1 MSHTFTSRELL
12 MSQHWKTTL
21 AGMLVLMT
29 WFPAYAGE
37 KNQVEWRTDYDAA
50 RKESTEKGKPIFLEF
65 MTEDCFHCRR
75 LESGP
80 FKEEE
85 VVTIL
90 NDRFIPLKVDA
101 ARSPKLIAALR
112 IQAYPTMIVAGTD
125 GKIIGFLEGYMEA
138 KPLHENLKRT
148 LAVQTPDW
156 MARDFQEASK
166 AVSNGD
172 YAKAVS
178 LLKHIGEDGKD
189 TPVQTKAAQVLQEIE
204 QQATGRLVRVKQLQ
218 DKGSHTEALDLL
230 TELLSRYAGTQSAA
244 DGAKML
250 TALAERP
257 ENRNNHRTR
266 RAQDLLAQAR
276 EAYKSEKYHETMDL
290 CEILE
295 TTYVD
300 LKEGKQGQEL
310 ATQIRSSPEKLAK
323 ACENL
328 NERLATMYSTLGE
341 TWLKKGER
349 ELAANFY
356 EKAVRAAPASLI
368 ARDSQ
373 LKLAQLSN
381 KPPAIPV
388 NFNKTEK

>member
-1 MSHTFTSRELL
+1 MSR
-12 MSQHWKTTL
+12 HWKTTTAI
-21 AGMLVLMT
+21 AGMLVLLT
-29 WFPAYAGE
+29 WNSARSGE
-37 KNQVEWRTDYDAA
+37 KNQVEWRVDYDAA
-50 RKESTEKGKPIFLEF
+50 RKESTEKGKPLFLEF

-75 LESGP
+75 LEAGP
-80 FKEEE
+80 FKDEEI
-85 VVTIL
+85 VTLL
-90 NDRFIPLKVDA
+90 NERFIPLRVDA
-101 ARSPKLIAALR
+101 TRSPKLVQALR
-112 IQAYPTMIVAGTD
+112 IQAYPTMIIAATD
-125 GKIIGFLEGYMEA
+125 GKIVGFLEGFLEA
-138 KPLHENLKRT
+138 KPLEENLKRS
-148 LAVQTPDW
+148 LAIQTPDW

-166 AVSNGD
+166 AIGNGD

-178 LLKHIGEDGKD
+178 LLKNIGEDGKD
-189 TPVQTKAAQVLQEIE
+189 RPVQTKAAQVLQEIE

-230 TELLSRYAGTQSAA
+230 TELMSRYAGTQSAA

-257 ENRNNHRTR
+257 ENRNNHRAR

-276 EAYKSEKYHETMDL
+276 EAYKAEKFHESLDL

-300 LKEGKQGQEL
+300 LKEGKQGKEL
-310 ATQIRSSPEKLAK
+310 AAEIRSSPEKLTK

-328 NERLATMYSTLGE
+328 NERLATMYATLGE
-341 TWLKKGER
+341 TWMKKGER
-349 ELAANFY
+349 ELAANCY

-373 LKLAQLSN
+373 GKLAQLQT

-388 NFNKTEK
+388 NFAKPEK

>member
-1 MSHTFTSRELL
+1 MSR
-12 MSQHWKTTL
+12 HWKTTTAI
-21 AGMLVLMT
+21 AGMLMLFT
-29 WFPAYAGE
+29 WSSAGAGE
-37 KNQVEWRTDYDAA
+37 KNQVEWRLDYDAA
-50 RKESTEKGKPIFLEF
+50 RKESSEKGKPIFLEF

-80 FKEEE
+80 FKDEAI
-85 VVTIL
+85 VTLL
-90 NDRFIPLKVDA
+90 NDRFIPLRVDA
-101 ARSPKLIAALR
+101 ARSPKLVQALR
-112 IQAYPTMIVAGTD
+112 IQAYPTMIVAGVD
-125 GKIIGFLEGYMEA
+125 GKIIGFLEGFHDI
-138 KPLHENLKRT
+138 KPLEENLKRT

-166 AVSNGD
+166 AIGAGE

-178 LLKHIGEDGKD
+178 LLKNIGEDGKD
-189 TPVQTKAAQVLQEIE
+189 RPVQTKAAQVLQEIE
-204 QQATGRLVRVKQLQ
+204 QQATGRLVRVRQLQ
-218 DKGSHTEALDLL
+218 DKGNHTEALDLL

-276 EAYKSEKYHETMDL
+276 EAYKGEKFHEALDL

-300 LKEGKQGQEL
+300 LKEGKQGKEL
-310 ATQIRSSPEKLAK
+310 AGEIRSSPEKLAK

-328 NERLATMYSTLGE
+328 NERLATMYATLGE
-341 TWLKKGER
+341 TWMKKGER
-349 ELAANFY
+349 ELAANFF
-356 EKAVRAAPASLI
+356 EKAVRAAPASVI

-373 LKLAQLSN
+373 TKLAQLQT

-388 NFNKTEK
+388 QYSKPEK

>member
-1 MSHTFTSRELL
+1 MSR
-12 MSQHWKTTL
+12 HWKTTTAV

-29 WFPAYAGE
+29 WSSARSGE
-37 KNQVEWRTDYDAA
+37 KNQVEWRVDYDAA
-50 RKESTEKGKPIFLEF
+50 RKESADKGKPIFLEF

-75 LESGP
+75 LEAGP
-80 FKEEE
+80 FKDETI
-85 VVTIL
+85 VTLL
-90 NDRFIPLKVDA
+90 NERFVPLKIEA
-101 ARSPKLIAALR
+101 SRSPKLVQALR
-112 IQAYPTMIVAGTD
+112 IQAYPTMIIASTD
-125 GKIIGFLEGYMEA
+125 GKIIGFIEGFQEA
-138 KPLHENLKRT
+138 KPLEDNLKRT
-148 LAVQTPDW
+148 LAIQTPDW

-166 AVSNGD
+166 AVGNGE
-172 YAKAVS
+172 YAKAVT
-178 LLKHIGEDGKD
+178 LLKKIGEDGKD
-189 TPVQTKAAQVLQEIE
+189 QPVQTKAAQVLQEIE

-230 TELLSRYAGTQSAA
+230 TELLSRYAGTQSAI

-257 ENRNNHRTR
+257 ENSNNHRSR

-276 EAYKSEKYHETMDL
+276 EAYKGDKFHEALDL

-300 LKEGKQGQEL
+300 LKEGKQGKEL
-310 ATQIRSSPEKLAK
+310 ATEIRSSPEKLAK

-328 NERLATMYSTLGE
+328 NERLATMYATLGE
-341 TWLKKGER
+341 TWMKKGER
-349 ELAANFY
+349 ELAANCY

-373 LKLAQLSN
+373 AKLAQLQT

-388 NFNKTEK
+388 NFAKPEK